1 MMRKQRELSY
11 ASVFIFLLVPAVLV
25 LSGCAGAKVDPASA
39 KLAPELPIA
48 DLHLHPD
55 SDLSPSQIKD
65 AMDANGVRWAGAGAK
80 RGDRSTWMTVA
91 GELGDRFIA
100 FAGQVELNRAY
111 FDGGVAGTEDVN
123 NAAVQN
129 LLQTAEEDLK
139 AGRIKGI
146 GEIFVNNSRSHPDP
160 GFRRKFRADA
170 PSMRALYQ
178 LVAKY
183 SGFLT
188 FHMESDSDSVGQL
201 ERLLESDRKGRI
213 LLNHC
218 GVGASAAQVR
228 PLFEM
233 HPNVFCELSGR
244 YPPVLSSQAINRFPE
259 REIFNNWRGP
269 DAGWLQLIEGHPD
282 RFMIGTDANSRSEYD
297 GAIKAVREGLLP
309 YLRPAT
315 ARKVAHENAQQ
326 LFGLK

>member
-146 GEIFVNNSRSHPDP
+146 GEIFVNNSRSHPNP
-160 GFRRKFRADA
+160 SFQRKFRADA

-183 SGFLT
+183 GGFLT
-188 FHMESDSDSVGQL
+188 FHMESDADSVGQL
-201 ERLLESDRKGRI
+201 ERLLESSRTGRI

-228 PLFEM
+228 SLLER
-233 HPNVFCELSGR
+233 HPNLFCELSLR
-244 YPPVLSSQAINRFPE
+244 YPPVLHGRLIERFPNAQ
-259 REIFNNWRGP
+259 IFSGGGP
-269 DAGWLQLIEGHPD
+269 DGGWLQLIEDFPD

-297 GAIKAVREGLLP
+297 GAIKAVRKGLLP
-309 YLRPAT
+309 YLSPPT
-315 ARKVAHENAQQ
+315 ARKVAYENAQR